1 MILKG
6 RFQPSSLESPFT
18 YILVL
23 FYRLD
28 PLAAFFQYLFQFLH
42 GSGSQHGDS
51 RLAEIR
57 DALEDRGGGKVATGV
72 ENASVLVYALHVDA
86 QLLLQEV
93 NLLTTA
99 SCTSAESMIKAL
111 ESEKSWRRTRTRHS
125 PCSKV
130 LRY

>member
-18 YILVL
+18 YTVL
-23 FYRLD
+23 FYCLD
-28 PLAAFFQYLFQFLH
+28 SLSAFFQDLFQFLH

-72 ENASVLVYALHVDA
+72 ENASVLVDALHVDA
-86 QLLLQEV
+86 KLLLQKV
-93 NLLTTA
+93 NLF
-99 SCTSAESMIKAL
+99 I
-111 ESEKSWRRTRTRHS
+111 HG
-125 PCSKV
+125 
-130 LRY
+130 